1 MLFSVL
7 NDISRLLIG
16 QQIFISSIFCGA
28 GHTTSK
34 NGVLLISPEWI
45 ISFEIRVQPDRGFS
59 FSRTFLFFIRKDVLN
74 FSIFLEMIFLSH
86 KSKFWGNIL
95 IARAYSLLFQSDF
108 CNKSLSNDNSVN
120 YQSPMDVDAKS
131 RLSSLLTLK

>member
-28 GHTTSK
+28 GHITSK

-45 ISFEIRVQPDRGFS
+45 ISFEIRVQPDRG

-86 KSKFWGNIL
+86 KSKFWRNIS
-95 IARAYSLLFQSDF
+95 IAR
-108 CNKSLSNDNSVN
+108 V
-120 YQSPMDVDAKS
+120 
-131 RLSSLLTLK
+131 SSLKAISIISLYQTITASIINRLWMLMLNRD